1 MNSLVGY
8 NNGNVMKAL
17 KQFCNAA
24 HALAF
29 SLILQTWYPYHVD
42 YELRKDSCLGSLS
55 IF

>member
-17 KQFCNAA
+17 KQFCNAPTI
-24 HALAF
+24 
-29 SLILQTWYPYHVD
+29 SLILHTYTQYPYHVD
-42 YELRKDSCLGSLS
+42 NELMKDSCLGSLS